1 MKVSNGLLPQARRQ
15 GAGCGDVLVGAILS
29 RAAQQVS
36 PPAIAGGV
44 EIEDEESQ
52 SVDQAIDL
60 HGTDAPMR
68 PIWQGLKLVV
78 AVWC

>member
-1 MKVSNGLLPQARRQ
+1 MSSCHRP
-15 GAGCGDVLVGAILS
+15 AGRALVAGMCLSAPFYPVPLS
-29 RAAQQVS
+29 RCPS

-60 HGTDAPMR
+60 HGAGAPMR